1 MNPVAIVRSRVDRS
15 VRNLVGGAILVLLQ
29 IAAVPAYAAAA
40 APEANGAQVLEA
52 FDRQQVQRVDASAVS
67 DKKKQL
73 IMFSLGVPLLILLL
87 STGAVGIAMAV
98 FGKQVFVMHM
108 VLAGLTVTLALV
120 HVIVGL
126 VWFYPF

>member
-1 MNPVAIVRSRVDRS
+1 MLLGKFEFFSKATNIKW
-15 VRNLVGGAILVLLQ
+15 LVLMAGMLMSLNMLDACADNSSQ
-29 IAAVPAYAAAA
+29 TP
-40 APEANGAQVLEA
+40 NSNQVMEA
-52 FDRQQVQRVDASAVS
+52 FDRQQVEKVGADTVVT
-67 DKKKQL
+67 DKKKQI

-87 STGAVGIAMAV
+87 TTGALGIAMAL

-108 VLAGLTVTLALV
+108 VFAGLTVTLALV

>member
-1 MNPVAIVRSRVDRS
+1 MNCDLRTPLAWIFRT
-15 VRNLVGGAILVLLQ
+15 LVGGL
-29 IAAVPAYAAAA
+29 AAATLQFA
-40 APEANGAQVLEA
+40 AANAGAAESAPAENNGAQILEA
-52 FDRQQVQRVDASAVS
+52 FDRQQVQKVDANAVG

-87 STGAVGIAMAV
+87 TTGALGIAMAV
-98 FGKQVFVMHM
+98 FGKQVFVLHM